1 MKKLSV
7 LVIMCSLI
15 FHASAQ
21 EQRPIHEIHVAFISS
36 FMRYIEWPSEGQTEF
51 IIGVLGNDDVYN
63 TLTTWYGGK
72 VKGTRKITVKKLASI
87 AEAQTCSLVYLD
99 NSKSNQFDALKSAIS
114 GKPVLTI
121 TDGSKLGSKGSCINF
136 REVAGKLRFELNQSA
151 LDASSLKVSSQLVN
165 IAIVI

>member
-1 MKKLSV
+1 MKKLCV
-7 LVIMCSLI
+7 LVVMCSLI

-36 FMRYIEWPSEGQTEF
+36 FMRYIEWPEGQTEF
-51 IIGVLGNDDVYN
+51 TIGVIGNDDVYN
-63 TLTTWYGGK
+63 TLQTWYGGK
-72 VKGTRKITVKKLASI
+72 MKGTKKITVKKLAST
-87 AEAQTCSLVYLD
+87 AEAQTCTLVYLD

-121 TDGSKLGSKGSCINF
+121 TDGPKLGSKGSCINF
-136 REVAGKLRFELNQSA
+136 KEVAGKLRFELNQSA

-165 IAIVI
+165 IALSI